1 MWQLLGQ
8 SGHSPSCPPTS
19 TTPEFPSVHPNG
31 GFSYRT
37 SWSDPVYSRPC
48 RDAACDVVRSGWCGM
63 SPTRTGSS
71 TSPSTPLISSTAPV
85 ARCAA
90 PPGRVH
96 RIEDRTE
103 LGEHR
108 VDHDTDLADRMI
120 DRDQILGAQ
129 RGQHRQLRIG
139 ASTHAPN
146 LFDPAT
152 DREHPPPNFST
163 LNPRGLSL
171 GSAV

>member
-1 MWQLLGQ
+1 MRRCPVRLVWHVAHSDRIEYIAINTVDFINC
-8 SGHSPSCPPTS
+8 SGGTL
-19 TTPEFPSVHPNG
+19 
-31 GFSYRT
+31 R
-37 SWSDPVYSRPC
+37 R
-48 RDAACDVVRSGWCGM
+48 
-63 SPTRTGSS
+63 
-71 TSPSTPLISSTAPV
+71 
-85 ARCAA
+85 